1 MLRCFRL
8 DSSRTNRRARSKS
21 GPLDKAQGGR
31 VWGLRHPSS
40 LRSGRATLPP
50 PRYIV
55 GDTYWSRLTA
65 SRSRTAGHKGPKNRP
80 RARPTC
86 LPSPC
91 REPSA
96 DPVRATGS
104 RSDAMG
110 PFLGGHDG
118 HERCLEVAYTVPS
131 SEPHSRPKP
140 WPGAAAAAPTPACLR
155 STDRTLWGSAGGVLY
170 LLARVGSWAIDL
182 VPSRHPYVARRAR
195 ERRLCQEWGAQTGP
209 AGAATAG
216 FERAK
221 NRSRQSTKASK
232 RFGPAAGFLLA
243 SARDLRF
250 SPGAIQQGNV
260 GLLGTQNGITRSA
273 ARRVKTPDLVLSYT
287 DPVLIIWPWHRLGD
301 IVEGRRKVRTNV
313 SWTNVQ

>member
-55 GDTYWSRLTA
+55 GDTYRSRLTA
-65 SRSRTAGHKGPKNRP
+65 SRSRTAGHKVPKTDPGRV
-80 RARPTC
+80 PTC

-110 PFLGGHDG
+110 PFFGGHDG

-209 AGAATAG
+209 AGADSRIRASEESIATKHEGEQAL
-216 FERAK
+216 
-221 NRSRQSTKASK
+221 RSGCEFST
-232 RFGPAAGFLLA
+232 G
-243 SARDLRF
+243 
-250 SPGAIQQGNV
+250 
-260 GLLGTQNGITRSA
+260 
-273 ARRVKTPDLVLSYT
+273 
-287 DPVLIIWPWHRLGD
+287 
-301 IVEGRRKVRTNV
+301 
-313 SWTNVQ
+313 

>member
-55 GDTYWSRLTA
+55 GDTYRSRMTA

-80 RARPTC
+80 RARPH
-86 LPSPC
+86 LLALAS
-91 REPSA
+91 RVPSA

-110 PFLGGHDG
+110 PFLGGHGG
-118 HERCLEVAYTVPS
+118 HGRCLEVAHTAPS
-131 SEPHSRPKP
+131 SEPHSRPNRR
-140 WPGAAAAAPTPACLR
+140 PGAAAAAPTLACLR

-170 LLARVGSWAIDL
+170 LLARLGSWAIDL
-182 VPSRHPYVARRAR
+182 VPRRHPYVARRAR
-195 ERRLCQEWGAQTGP
+195 ARRLCQEWGAQIGP
-209 AGAATAG
+209 AGADG
-216 FERAK
+216 RIRAIEE
-221 NRSRQSTKASK
+221 SIATKAPK
-232 RFGPAAGFLLA
+232 RE
-243 SARDLRF
+243 
-250 SPGAIQQGNV
+250 
-260 GLLGTQNGITRSA
+260 SA
-273 ARRVKTPDLVLSYT
+273 AVRLRVFYWLVPGIFVSRRELSNKVT
-287 DPVLIIWPWHRLGD
+287 WGFW
-301 IVEGRRKVRTNV
+301 GRKIE
-313 SWTNVQ
+313 

>member
-1 MLRCFRL
+1 MESPHFGPFARLLCCFRL

-55 GDTYWSRLTA
+55 GDTYRSRLTA
-65 SRSRTAGHKGPKNRP
+65 SRSRTASHKVPKNRP
-80 RARPTC
+80 RARPHLLAC
-86 LPSPC
+86 PRLVVSP
-91 REPSA
+91 R
-96 DPVRATGS
+96 PVRATGS
-104 RSDAMG
+104 RSEAMG
-110 PFLGGHDG
+110 PFFEGHDG
-118 HERCLEVAYTVPS
+118 HGRCLEVVYTAAS
-131 SEPHSRPKP
+131 SEPHSRPRR

-155 STDRTLWGSAGGVLY
+155 STDRTLWGSAGGILY

-232 RFGPAAGFLLA
+232 RFGRAAGFLLA

-260 GLLGTQNGITRSA
+260 GLLGTQNRITRSV

-287 DPVLIIWPWHRLGD
+287 DPVLRY
-301 IVEGRRKVRTNV
+301 
-313 SWTNVQ
+313 

>member
-1 MLRCFRL
+1 
-8 DSSRTNRRARSKS
+8 
-21 GPLDKAQGGR
+21 
-31 VWGLRHPSS
+31 
-40 LRSGRATLPP
+40 
-50 PRYIV
+50 
-55 GDTYWSRLTA
+55 
-65 SRSRTAGHKGPKNRP
+65 
-80 RARPTC
+80 
-86 LPSPC
+86 
-91 REPSA
+91 
-96 DPVRATGS
+96 
-104 RSDAMG
+104 MG
-110 PFLGGHDG
+110 PFFGGYDG

-155 STDRTLWGSAGGVLY
+155 STDRTLWGSAGGILY

-232 RFGPAAGFLLA
+232 RFGRAAGFLLA

-250 SPGAIQQGNV
+250 SPRAIQQGNV

-287 DPVLIIWPWHRLGD
+287 DPVLKGSRHL
-301 IVEGRRKVRTNV
+301 T
-313 SWTNVQ
+313 

>member
-104 RSDAMG
+104 RSEAIG
-110 PFLGGHDG
+110 PFFGGRDG
-118 HERCLEVAYTVPS
+118 HERCLEVAHTAPS
-131 SEPHSRPKP
+131 SEPHSRPNRR
-140 WPGAAAAAPTPACLR
+140 PGAAAAAPTPACLR

-170 LLARVGSWAIDL
+170 LLARVVSWAIDL

-209 AGAATAG
+209 AGADG
-216 FERAK
+216 RIRAIEE
-221 NRSRQSTKASK
+221 SIATKAQK
-232 RFGPAAGFLLA
+232 QA
-243 SARDLRF
+243 SASVRLRVFYWLLRGIFVSRRELSNKVTWGCWGRKMEF
-250 SPGAIQQGNV
+250 S
-260 GLLGTQNGITRSA
+260 
-273 ARRVKTPDLVLSYT
+273 
-287 DPVLIIWPWHRLGD
+287 
-301 IVEGRRKVRTNV
+301 GRRAR
-313 SWTNVQ
+313 S